1 MSPYQP
7 ARTPALFICM
17 MEIWSFTT
25 MHSNHSLQPSH
36 NNIASRSPQF
46 FFPSF
51 FSDDMECNLRVGV
64 VSGRASCIL
73 SGYLVPLCMGSSAAL
88 KLSDKHPEHARTASC
103 TGEADYPLV
112 RSKIKVMCRMRCA
125 WHLQDQQGKP
135 FDCSEH
141 RGVFEVQGR
150 STHAV
155 YGARARSLCFVV
167 YLIVYLMIHKSL
179 KFSVPGLGVS

>member
-46 FFPSF
+46 FSPSF

-64 VSGRASCIL
+64 GVVSGRVSCIL

-103 TGEADYPLV
+103 TGEADHPLV

-125 WHLQDQQGKP
+125 WHLQDQQGK
-135 FDCSEH
+135 
-141 RGVFEVQGR
+141 
-150 STHAV
+150 
-155 YGARARSLCFVV
+155 L
-167 YLIVYLMIHKSL
+167 LIVRNIVESSRSKG
-179 KFSVPGLGVS
+179 GLHMPCMELEREVSASSSTSSSTS